1 MASSSIADANLL
13 VCSFAGLALTI
24 LIVRAV
30 KRARGMRSDH
40 LGFADWFTVARLALI
55 APTVWLLAQHHYI
68 AAAISYVLLGLT
80 DVVDGAIARARGET
94 SAFGM
99 FLDPL
104 ADILSTS
111 AIYTVFVMDGLIPR
125 WLFALMLLRYVP
137 LAVAS
142 FVLTRITGPVDFS
155 STLPGKIVGVVQG
168 AGALWI
174 MAWAARGV
182 RPVPGGGALFAFL
195 AVGFVSIV
203 VSQTVI
209 GYRHVRRAS
218 PRARG

>member
-1 MASSSIADANLL
+1 LTGFFIWAAL
-13 VCSFAGLALTI
+13 GLAVTLALVWMVRRGRGARDERIRVADWLTI
-24 LIVRAV
+24 
-30 KRARGMRSDH
+30 
-40 LGFADWFTVARLALI
+40 ARLVLI
-55 APTVWLLAQHHYI
+55 APTAWLLVHHHFI
-68 AAAISYVLLGLT
+68 AAAICYFVLGTT
-80 DVVDGAIARARGET
+80 DVIDGMIARARRET

-111 AIYTVFVMDGLIPR
+111 AVFTVFVLDGLIPR

-137 LAVAS
+137 LAVAAL
-142 FVLTRITGPVDFS
+142 VLTRTTGPVDFS
-155 STLPGKIVGVVQG
+155 STIPGKIVGVLQG
-168 AGALWI
+168 AAALWI

-182 RPVPGGGALFAFL
+182 RPIPWGGPLFAFL

-209 GYRHVRRAS
+209 GYRHVRRA
-218 PRARG
+218 PRRARG